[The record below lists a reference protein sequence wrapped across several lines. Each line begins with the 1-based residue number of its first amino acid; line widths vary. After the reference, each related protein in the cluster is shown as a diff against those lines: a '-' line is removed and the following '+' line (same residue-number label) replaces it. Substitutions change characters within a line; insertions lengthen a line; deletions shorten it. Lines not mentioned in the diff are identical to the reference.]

1 MLSFLKKRWQLF
13 HHFQAFPV
21 GSHPQKKD
29 SPLAKCFHVQCSC
42 TPTQIEA
49 HIRIWNLDFSQQS
62 TPLPF
67 FSNEEYE
74 EILPSVPFFFFWAA
88 GMFWRKFQADYLKSV
103 KAIKELRAEYE
114 SRIPQLL
121 LKHCEVP
128 TGGSTAVGWAGRD
141 RSELCCRDELQ
152 SGLRALQR
160 TPASSTTKQ
169 YKAHRAQL
177 ILAEETEAQTSSA
190 RCSQRLH
197 MNPLLFLPGCSLSIS
212 PHFTSLSALSFLCFS
227 PLFFSFFFFC
237 GYRLWQRWCC
247 LPDVTQ
253 IIALTLWLEMG
264 EAENPQPSPF
274 AIHEG
279 TGAMDLVDSVGS
291 CSHIL

>member
-1 MLSFLKKRWQLF
+1 MCSASWRSDGSCSTISKHFQLEVTPKRRIPPLLSAFTCSAAAPQHKLKLTSGFEIWTFHSKAHRCLSFQMRNMKKFYPLF
-13 HHFQAFPV
+13 P
-21 GSHPQKKD
+21 P
-29 SPLAKCFHVQCSC
+29 
-42 TPTQIEA
+42 
-49 HIRIWNLDFSQQS
+49 
-62 TPLPF
+62 
-67 FSNEEYE
+67 
-74 EILPSVPFFFFWAA
+74 FFFWAA

-169 YKAHRAQL
+169 YKAHGAQL
-177 ILAEETEAQTSSA
+177 ILAEETEVQTSSV
-190 RCSQRLH
+190 RCSQ
-197 MNPLLFLPGCSLSIS
+197 NPLLCLPGCSLSIS

-264 EAENPQPSPF
+264 DAENPQPSPF

-279 TGAMDLVDSVGS
+279 AGAMDLVDSVGS